1 MPNET
6 STVSSLRDGYVRS
19 ALEWQGALTEALMQ
33 AQRSQ
38 LQMVSAWLTSLG
50 AFNQDLWDRWVCRF
64 DGGVPLDG
72 GQR

>member
-6 STVSSLRDGYVRS
+6 STVYSLRDGYLRS

-38 LQMVSAWLTSLG
+38 LQMVSAWQTSLG

-64 DGGVPLDG
+64 GGGVPLDG
-72 GQR
+72 